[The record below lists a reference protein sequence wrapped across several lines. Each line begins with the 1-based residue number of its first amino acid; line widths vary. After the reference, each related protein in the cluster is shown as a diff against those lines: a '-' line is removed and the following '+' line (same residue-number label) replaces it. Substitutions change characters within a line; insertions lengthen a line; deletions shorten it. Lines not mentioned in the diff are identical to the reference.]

1 MHQDYVLRMIQQMG
15 LFVTHLLK
23 KRREGDDEGALIEI
37 QEAYGRMTGL
47 HASLV
52 YGLSEDDVV
61 NMLTVQGA
69 VHPERLVALGV
80 LLREEGDIYS
90 SRGDVEDALPRMQK
104 ALRLFLEAWD
114 RSDALRYETI
124 PGLDATISW
133 MDGYPVT
140 SETRRL
146 LMQYL
151 EEKGRFDEAEN
162 YVLDWAEVGT
172 EDALTYA
179 SDFYQRLLGLS
190 DAELIV
196 GGLTRDEVQSAL
208 DDLE

>member
-69 VHPERLVALGV
+69 GPSRTSGCAWSPVA
-80 LLREEGDIYS
+80 
-90 SRGDVEDALPRMQK
+90 RGR
-104 ALRLFLEAWD
+104 RHLFQPW
-114 RSDALRYETI
+114 
-124 PGLDATISW
+124 
-133 MDGYPVT
+133 
-140 SETRRL
+140 
-146 LMQYL
+146 
-151 EEKGRFDEAEN
+151 
-162 YVLDWAEVGT
+162 
-172 EDALTYA
+172 
-179 SDFYQRLLGLS
+179 
-190 DAELIV
+190 
-196 GGLTRDEVQSAL
+196 
-208 DDLE
+208 